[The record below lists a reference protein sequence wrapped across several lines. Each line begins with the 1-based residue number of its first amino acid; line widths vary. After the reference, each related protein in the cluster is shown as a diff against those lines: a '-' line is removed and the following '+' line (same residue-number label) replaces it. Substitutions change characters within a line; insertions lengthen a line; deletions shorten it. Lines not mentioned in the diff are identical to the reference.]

1 MAQTK
6 IHPDAQSQG
15 TGMTKAK
22 IHPDDVP
29 FRPGLPTAEQ
39 VRDLALPGRGYTPF
53 HRTGPKTDMAT
64 IVLLRVSGNR
74 IEEWCGSHWRWSTPN
89 PEILH
94 RPCSAQGNARP
105 WEMTACVPAPYSSR
119 S

>member
-1 MAQTK
+1 MDKTR
-6 IHPDAQSQG
+6 
-15 TGMTKAK
+15 

-29 FRPGLPTAEQ
+29 FRPDLPTAEQ
-39 VRDLALPGRGYTPF
+39 VRDLALPGRGYAPF

-94 RPCSAQGNARP
+94 RPCSATGNARP